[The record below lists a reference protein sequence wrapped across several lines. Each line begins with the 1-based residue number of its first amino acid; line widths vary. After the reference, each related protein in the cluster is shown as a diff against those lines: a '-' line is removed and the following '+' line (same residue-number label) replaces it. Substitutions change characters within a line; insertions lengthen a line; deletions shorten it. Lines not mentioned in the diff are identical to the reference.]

1 MNRFI
6 IEYVTGFSMVDGPTV
21 AAPPSSATSVRTA
34 IDAMGLAAFQ
44 PGSDTDAT
52 PFSDP
57 DWDVLDRTVQDSL
70 SILTARLLAQE
81 PGLIWKAGRTT
92 TRAFPLFS
100 YRVFY
105 HLDGDDY
112 DPIVVG
118 LTFTVR
124 GAEVRVVGDISGE
137 ESGFVYYDEG
147 CTIDAPAE
155 PLAVHD
161 AARVVAGRL
170 ASQDSIVSNAIRN
183 RHPRAVAR

>member
-1 MNRFI
+1 MI
-6 IEYVTGFSMVDGPTV
+6 G
-21 AAPPSSATSVRTA
+21 TSWIV
-34 IDAMGLAAFQ
+34 
-44 PGSDTDAT
+44 
-52 PFSDP
+52 
-57 DWDVLDRTVQDSL
+57 TVQDSL

-81 PGLIWKAGRTT
+81 PGLIWKAGRTSS
-92 TRAFPLFS
+92 RAFPLFS

-124 GAEVRVVGDISGE
+124 GAEVRVVGDISGD

-155 PLAVHD
+155 PLAVQRRGSSRRGSS
-161 AARVVAGRL
+161 RVSRRDCLERDSESASSGR
-170 ASQDSIVSNAIRN
+170 RPM
-183 RHPRAVAR
+183 RR